1 MRLELTVPPGEGGP
15 VLAEHQPLLGVDLDR
30 KGSEAPA
37 IIVTLGDLD
46 AAMPQMTHRVTKPM
60 RLWVEEEAD
69 GLAAGLE
76 IDSEDAGKTIVIFE
90 REQALPDRG

>member
-1 MRLELTVPPGEGGP
+1 MMRF
-15 VLAEHQPLLGVDLDR
+15 
-30 KGSEAPA
+30 
-37 IIVTLGDLD
+37 
-46 AAMPQMTHRVTKPM
+46 
-60 RLWVEEEAD
+60 WVEEEAD